1 MSEAKKQPGMA
12 TLVIVLACICLVSAA
27 VLGLVNKVTVGP
39 IQANTEK
46 TVQES
51 LRNVMPIDGD
61 YEDVTDQYSGDP
73 VTVDVTGSVVP
84 VKAVYKAGDEGYVVE
99 SMSPNGFGGALDM
112 MAGVDNDGN
121 DVTSDVSY
129 MVLDAHA
136 HTRIPNPWMGVRLH
150 EGSPR
155 EFKTKVFNVIR
166 IGTGEPKI
174 FNDAPIIRS
183 MLGYGKPLEEARG
196 YVGIGCV

>member
-51 LRNVMPIDGD
+51 LRSVMPIDGD
-61 YEDVTDQYSGDP
+61 YEDVTDQYTGGN
-73 VTVDVTGSVVP
+73 VTVDVTGVSVP
-84 VKAVYKAGDEGYVVE
+84 IKAVYKAGDEGYVVE

-121 DVTSDVSY
+121 VTGIAIIS
-129 MVLDAHA
+129 HA
-136 HTRIPNPWMGVRLH
+136 ETSGLGSKSTDPEWQAQFKGVNGTIGVTKDGYQINAIT
-150 EGSPR
+150 GSTITSR
-155 EFKTKVFNVIR
+155 AVCDGVNAAIAVVE
-166 IGTGEPKI
+166 
-174 FNDAPIIRS
+174 S
-183 MLGYGKPLEEARG
+183 LG
-196 YVGIGCV
+196 

>member
-27 VLGLVNKVTVGP
+27 ILGLVNKVTVGP

-51 LRNVMPIDGD
+51 LRTVMPIDGD

-73 VTVDVTGSVVP
+73 VTVDVTGVSVP
-84 VKAVYKAGDEGYVVE
+84 VKAVYKAAEEGYVVE
-99 SMSPNGFGGALDM
+99 TMSPNGFGGALDM

-121 DVTSDVSY
+121 VTGIAIIS
-129 MVLDAHA
+129 HA
-136 HTRIPNPWMGVRLH
+136 ETSGLGSKSTDPEWQAQFKGVNGTIGVTKDGYQINAIT
-150 EGSPR
+150 GSTITSR
-155 EFKTKVFNVIR
+155 AVCDGVNAAIAVVET
-166 IGTGEPKI
+166 
-174 FNDAPIIRS
+174 
-183 MLGYGKPLEEARG
+183 LG
-196 YVGIGCV
+196 